1 MSDAKP
7 RSTDTVLEVRDLRV
21 HFPLDEGL
29 LKAVDGVDFDV
40 KRGSTLGLVGESGC
54 GKSVTSQAILRIV
67 PRPGITTGRVHLI
80 RKSNGG
86 FDRVDIGSMDD
97 EGEEIRAIRGKDIAM
112 IFQEPMTCFSPY
124 YTMGNQLM
132 EPILLHRTNDRDA
145 AREIAVAMLR
155 EVGIAE
161 PEKALDGYPH
171 EFSGGMRQRVMIAMA
186 LSCNPLLLIADEPT
200 TALDVTIQAQVLELM
215 KQLQAEFGMSMLY
228 ITHDLGV
235 IAEICDEV
243 AVMYLGR
250 IVERADAVPLFQD
263 PLHPYTRG
271 LLRSIPKID
280 AKERERLKSI
290 EGTVPLPLD
299 LPLRCGFCDRCEF
312 SIPGLCDARDVPMVE
327 VKPGHAVR
335 CFLFPQCVEALG
347 TEAQPRT
354 SEVPTSEVRP

>member
-1 MSDAKP
+1 VSGEKP
-7 RSTDTVLEVRDLRV
+7 PATGRVLEVRDLRV
-21 HFPLDEGL
+21 HFPIDEGL

-40 KRGSTLGLVGESGC
+40 PRGKTLGLVGESGC

-80 RKSNGG
+80 RSGDG
-86 FDRVDIGSMDD
+86 AEERVDIGSMDD
-97 EGEEIRAIRGKDIAM
+97 DGEQIRAIRGKDIAM

-124 YTMGNQLM
+124 YTMGNQLL
-132 EPILLHRTNDRDA
+132 EAILLHRTPDRHA

-155 EVGIAE
+155 EVGIAQ

-186 LSCNPLLLIADEPT
+186 LSCNPLLLIADEPP

-215 KQLQAEFGMSMLY
+215 KQLQSEFGMSILY

-250 IVERADAVPLFQD
+250 IVERAAAVPLFAD
-263 PLHPYTRG
+263 PRHPYTQG

-280 AKERERLKSI
+280 ARERERLASI
-290 EGTVPLPLD
+290 EGVVPTPLD
-299 LPLRCGFCDRCEF
+299 LPPRCGFCDRCDRA
-312 SIPGLCDARDVPMVE
+312 IPGLCDRRDVPMAE
-327 VKPGHAVR
+327 VAPGHAVR

-347 TEAQPRT
+347 AGAGP
-354 SEVPTSEVRP
+354 

>member
-1 MSDAKP
+1 MNTAESAGS
-7 RSTDTVLEVRDLRV
+7 RSGLEVRDLRV
-21 HFPLDEGL
+21 HFPIDEGL

-40 KRGSTLGLVGESGC
+40 TRGKTLGLVGESGC

-67 PRPGITTGRVHLI
+67 PKPGLTTGRVHLI
-80 RKSNGG
+80 RQRDGG
-86 FDRVDIGSMDD
+86 EERVDLVAMDD
-97 EGEEIRAIRGKDIAM
+97 DGEQIRAIRGKDIAM

-132 EPILLHRTNDRDA
+132 ESILLHRTADRDA

-155 EVGIAE
+155 EVGIAK

-186 LSCNPLLLIADEPT
+186 LSCNPGLLIADEPT

-215 KQLQAEFGMSMLY
+215 KHLQAEFGMSILY

-243 AVMYLGR
+243 AVMYLGK
-250 IVERADAVPLFQD
+250 IVARSDAVPLFAD

-280 AKERERLKSI
+280 AKEREHLASI

-299 LPLRCGFCDRCEF
+299 LPPRCGFCDRCEAA
-312 SIPGLCDARDVPMVE
+312 IPDLCDSRDVPMAE

-335 CFLFPQCVEALG
+335 CFLHPQCVEALD
-347 TEAQPRT
+347 TEG
-354 SEVPTSEVRP
+354 RP

>member
-1 MSDAKP
+1 MNS
-7 RSTDTVLEVRDLRV
+7 VLEVRDLRV
-21 HFPLDEGL
+21 HFPMDEGL

-40 KRGSTLGLVGESGC
+40 VRGKTLGLVGESGC

-67 PRPGITTGRVHLI
+67 PRPGVTTGRVHLI
-80 RKSNGG
+80 RARNGG
-86 FDRVDIGSMDD
+86 EERVDIGSMND

-124 YTMGNQLM
+124 YTMGDQLT
-132 EPILLHRTNDRDA
+132 EAIRLHRTPDKAA
-145 AREIAVAMLR
+145 ARELAVEMLAK
-155 EVGIAE
+155 VGIAN
-161 PEKALDGYPH
+161 PEKTIDGYPH

-186 LSCNPLLLIADEPT
+186 LSCNPSLLIADEPT

-215 KQLQAEFGMSMLY
+215 KQLQAEFGMSILY

-250 IVERADAVPLFQD
+250 IVERAEAVPLYQD

-280 AKERERLKSI
+280 ARERERLKSI

-299 LPLRCGFCDRCEF
+299 LPPRCGFCDRCEL
-312 SIPGLCDARDVPMVE
+312 SIPGLCDCRDVPMVE

-335 CFLFPQCVEALG
+335 CFLFPQCVEALAA
-347 TEAQPRT
+347 EARA
-354 SEVPTSEVRP
+354 

>member
-1 MSDAKP
+1 MSDEKP
-7 RSTDTVLEVRDLRV
+7 PATDTVLEVRDLRV

-40 KRGSTLGLVGESGC
+40 KRGATLGLVGESGC

-67 PRPGITTGRVHLI
+67 PKPGITTGGVHLI
-80 RKSNGG
+80 RASNGG
-86 FDRVDIGSMDD
+86 RERVDLGAMDED
-97 EGEEIRAIRGKDIAM
+97 GEAIRAIRGRDIAM

-132 EPILLHRTNDRDA
+132 EPILLHRTDDRDA
-145 AREIAVAMLR
+145 ARDIAVAMLK
-155 EVGIAE
+155 EVGIAR

-186 LSCNPLLLIADEPT
+186 LSCSPSLLIADEPT

-215 KQLQAEFGMSMLY
+215 KQLQAEFGMSILY

-250 IVERADAVPLFQD
+250 IVECAEAVPLFAD
-263 PLHPYTRG
+263 PMHPYTQG

-280 AKERERLKSI
+280 AKERERLASI

-299 LPLRCGFCDRCEF
+299 LPPRCGFCDRCD
-312 SIPGLCDARDVPMVE
+312 SAIKGLCDSRNVPIVE

-347 TEAQPRT
+347 AEA
-354 SEVPTSEVRP
+354 RP

>member
-1 MSDAKP
+1 MNPDA
-7 RSTDTVLEVRDLRV
+7 TGAVLEVRDLRV
-21 HFPLDEGL
+21 HFPMDEGL

-40 KRGSTLGLVGESGC
+40 PRGRTLGLVGESGC

-80 RKSNGG
+80 RKVNGAAE
-86 FDRVDIGSMDD
+86 RVDIGGMDD
-97 EGEEIRAIRGKDIAM
+97 DGEQIRAIRGKDIAM

-132 EPILLHRTNDRDA
+132 ETILLHRTSDRRA
-145 AREIAVAMLR
+145 ARELAVEMLAK
-155 EVGIAE
+155 VGIAE
-161 PEKALDGYPH
+161 PEKALAGYPH

-186 LSCNPLLLIADEPT
+186 LSCNPVLLIADEPT

-215 KQLQAEFGMSMLY
+215 KQLQAAFGMSILY

-243 AVMYLGR
+243 AVMYLGK
-250 IVERADAVPLFQD
+250 IVERTAAIPLFQD

-280 AKERERLKSI
+280 AREKERLRSI
-290 EGTVPLPLD
+290 EGVVPVPLD
-299 LPLRCGFCDRCEF
+299 LPPRCGFCDRCE
-312 SIPGLCDARDVPMVE
+312 SAIRGLCDTSDVPMAE
-327 VKPGHAVR
+327 VRPGHAVR
-335 CFLFPQCVEALG
+335 CFLYQECVAARDARARG
-347 TEAQPRT
+347 
-354 SEVPTSEVRP
+354 

>member
-1 MSDAKP
+1 MNPNPDVA
-7 RSTDTVLEVRDLRV
+7 DTVLEVRDLRV

-40 KRGSTLGLVGESGC
+40 PRGRTLGLVGESGC

-67 PRPGITTGRVHLI
+67 PRPGITSGGVHLI
-80 RKSNGG
+80 RKANGAAE
-86 FDRVDIGSMDD
+86 RVDIGSMDD
-97 EGEEIRAIRGKDIAM
+97 DGEEIRAIRGKDIAM

-145 AREIAVAMLR
+145 AREIAVAMLK
-155 EVGIAE
+155 EVGIAK

-186 LSCNPLLLIADEPT
+186 LSCNPSLLIADEPT

-215 KQLQAEFGMSMLY
+215 KQLQAEFGMSILY

-250 IVERADAVPLFQD
+250 IVERAEAVPLFQD

-280 AKERERLKSI
+280 AREKERLQSI
-290 EGTVPLPLD
+290 EGVVPIPLD
-299 LPLRCGFCDRCEF
+299 LPPRCGFCDRCD
-312 SIPGLCDARDVPMVE
+312 SAIPGLCDSHDVPMVE

-335 CFLFPQCVEALG
+335 CFLFPQCVAACEAG
-347 TEAQPRT
+347 AR
-354 SEVPTSEVRP
+354 R

>member
-1 MSDAKP
+1 MNTAESAGS
-7 RSTDTVLEVRDLRV
+7 RSVLEVRDLRV
-21 HFPLDEGL
+21 HFPIDEGL

-40 KRGSTLGLVGESGC
+40 TRGKTLGLVGESGC

-67 PRPGITTGRVHLI
+67 PKPGLTTGRVHLI
-80 RKSNGG
+80 RQRDGG
-86 FDRVDIGSMDD
+86 EERVDLVAMDD
-97 EGEEIRAIRGKDIAM
+97 DGEQIRAIRGKDIAM

-132 EPILLHRTNDRDA
+132 ESILLHRTADRDA

-155 EVGIAE
+155 EVGIAK

-186 LSCNPLLLIADEPT
+186 LSCNPGLLIADEPT

-215 KQLQAEFGMSMLY
+215 KHLQAEFGMSILY

-243 AVMYLGR
+243 AVMYLGK
-250 IVERADAVPLFQD
+250 IVERSDAVPLFAD

-280 AKERERLKSI
+280 AKEREHLASI

-299 LPLRCGFCDRCEF
+299 LPPRCGFCDRCEAA
-312 SIPGLCDARDVPMVE
+312 IPDLCDSRDVPMAE

-335 CFLFPQCVEALG
+335 CFLHPQCVEALD
-347 TEAQPRT
+347 TEG
-354 SEVPTSEVRP
+354 RP

>member
-7 RSTDTVLEVRDLRV
+7 GSTDTVLEVRDLRV

-40 KRGSTLGLVGESGC
+40 RRGSTLGLVGESGC

-67 PRPGITTGRVHLI
+67 PTPGITTGRVHLI

-86 FDRVDIGSMDD
+86 LMRVDIGAMDAD
-97 EGEEIRAIRGKDIAM
+97 GEEIRAIRGKDIAM

-132 EPILLHRTNDRDA
+132 EPILLHRTDDRVA

-155 EVGIAE
+155 EVGIAK

-186 LSCNPLLLIADEPT
+186 LSCSPSLLIADEPT

-215 KQLQAEFGMSMLY
+215 KQLQAEFGMSILY

-250 IVERADAVPLFQD
+250 IVERAEAVPLFQD

-280 AKERERLKSI
+280 AKERERLQSI
-290 EGTVPLPLD
+290 EGAVPMPLD
-299 LPLRCGFCDRCEF
+299 LPPRCGFCDRCE
-312 SIPGLCDARDVPMVE
+312 SAIPGLCNARDVPMVE

-347 TEAQPRT
+347 AE
-354 SEVPTSEVRP
+354 SRP